1 MHPILAYQ
9 ERIGVYLLGWLIF
22 GIMLAAVLALP
33 HDFSW
38 TEALSLVVPLTIV
51 YGGIC
56 LSSWYVCRV
65 YPLQKSSLL
74 EVVVVQALAATIT
87 ILLWILIS
95 GGWVLTLE
103 RALHLVAFQS
113 RVLTKAP
120 LLIGVGY
127 ILYGL
132 TAAVHYLIATFE
144 ASKESEQR
152 ELQSRILAQDAEL
165 KALRAQINP
174 HFLFNSLNSISA
186 LATQDPAAVRAMTLR
201 LADFLR
207 KSLRLG
213 AQDFIRL
220 EEEISMSLNFLE
232 IEQIRY
238 GSRLQIMQNVE
249 EVCKDCLTPPLIL
262 QPLIE
267 NAVHH
272 GIAHMINGGTITIEA
287 SWRGSVLHVRI
298 ENPADPDRPKHK
310 KGGLGL
316 ENVTKRLRAIYKD
329 DALLQTEESNGI
341 FRTNL
346 WIPAQTSRDFH
357 PRASSPASTSVSQKL
372 PA

>member
-1 MHPILAYQ
+1 MQ
-9 ERIGVYLLGWLIF
+9 
-22 GIMLAAVLALP
+22 AAILALP
-33 HDFSW
+33 EDFSW
-38 TEALSLVVPLTIV
+38 IEALSLTVPLTMV
-51 YGGIC
+51 YGAIC

-65 YPLQKSSLL
+65 VPLRSTSF
-74 EVVVVQALAATIT
+74 VQVIAVQVMAAIVT
-87 ILLWILIS
+87 ILLWFLIS
-95 GGWVLTLE
+95 SGWIAVLE
-103 RALHLVAFQS
+103 RAMVLTTFRS
-113 RVLTKAP
+113 RVLAKVP
-120 LLIGVGY
+120 IIVGVNF

-132 TAAVHYLIATFE
+132 TAAIHYLIAIFE
-144 ASKESEQR
+144 ASKEAEQR
-152 ELQSRILAQDAEL
+152 ELESRIFAQEAEL

-186 LATQDPAAVRAMTLR
+186 LATQDPAAVRSMTLR

-213 AQDFIRL
+213 TQESIRL

-238 GSRLQIMQNVE
+238 GSRLQIHQNIE
-249 EVCKDCLTPPLIL
+249 DVCRDCMVPPLIL

-272 GIAHMINGGTITIEA
+272 GIAHMLNGGTITLEA
-287 SWRGSVLHVRI
+287 AWKGSVLHIRI
-298 ENPADPDRPKHK
+298 ENPVDADRPRNR

-329 DALLQTEESNGI
+329 DAQMQTEESNGL
-341 FRTNL
+341 FRANL
-346 WIPAQTSRDFH
+346 WLPAQTGRDF
-357 PRASSPASTSVSQKL
+357 RGRGSSGASVRVSEHL
-372 PA
+372 PS

>member
-1 MHPILAYQ
+1 MHPILANQ
-9 ERIGVYLLGWLIF
+9 ERLSIYLLGWLIF
-22 GIMLAAVLALP
+22 GVMLAAVLALP

-38 TEALSLVVPLTIV
+38 TEALALAVPLTMV
-51 YGGIC
+51 YGAIC

-65 YPLQKSSLL
+65 YPLQKTPFAQLL
-74 EVVVVQALAATIT
+74 LVQALAGILTIA
-87 ILLWILIS
+87 LWVLIS
-95 GGWVLTLE
+95 SGWVLFLE
-103 RALHLVAFQS
+103 RAMAFS
-113 RVLTKAP
+113 SFRVRVLPKSP
-120 LLIGVGY
+120 LIIGVGFIMY
-127 ILYGL
+127 SL
-132 TAAVHYLIATFE
+132 TVAIHYLIVTFE

-152 ELQSRILAQDAEL
+152 ELQSRIFAQEAEL

-213 AQDFIRL
+213 AQEFIRL
-220 EEEISMSLNFLE
+220 EEEISMSLSFLE

-238 GSRLQIMQNVE
+238 GSRLQIVQKIE
-249 EVCKDCLTPPLIL
+249 EVCKDCVVPPLIL

-272 GIAHMINGGTITIEA
+272 GIAHMLDGGTITLEA
-287 SWRGSVLHVRI
+287 EWRGSVLHVRI
-298 ENPADPDRPKHK
+298 ANPVDPDRPRNR

-316 ENVTKRLRAIYKD
+316 DNVTKRLRAIYKE
-329 DALLQTEESNGI
+329 DAQLQSAERDGAYHTD
-341 FRTNL
+341 L
-346 WIPAQTSRDFH
+346 WLPAQTSLGFRRSAPVATPSFV
-357 PRASSPASTSVSQKL
+357 PE
-372 PA
+372 

>member
-9 ERIGVYLLGWLIF
+9 ERLGVYLLCWLIF
-22 GIMLAAVLALP
+22 GVMLAAVLALP

-38 TEALSLVVPLTIV
+38 IESLALVVPLTIV
-51 YGGIC
+51 YGAIC

-65 YPLQKSSLL
+65 YPLQKVSFAQ
-74 EVVVVQALAATIT
+74 VVVVQTLAAMIT
-87 ILLWILIS
+87 ILLWMLIAS
-95 GGWVLTLE
+95 GWVVILE
-103 RALHLVAFQS
+103 RALVLTTFRT
-113 RVLTKAP
+113 RVLSKVP
-120 LLIGVGY
+120 LFVGVDF

-132 TAAVHYLIATFE
+132 TVAVHYLIATFE

-152 ELQSRILAQDAEL
+152 EFQSRIFAQEAEL

-186 LATQDPAAVRAMTLR
+186 LATQDPLAVRAMTLR

-213 AQDFIRL
+213 AQEFIRL

-249 EVCKDCLTPPLIL
+249 EVCKDCLVPPLIM

-272 GIAHMINGGTITIEA
+272 GIAHMLNGGTITIEA

-298 ENPADPDRPKHK
+298 ENPVDPDRPRSH

-316 ENVTKRLRAIYKD
+316 DNVSKRLRAVYKD
-329 DALLQTEESNGI
+329 DAQLQTEESSGI
-341 FRTNL
+341 FHINL
-346 WIPAQTSRDFH
+346 WLPAQTSRDFH
-357 PRASSPASTSVSQKL
+357 SRGIISAPAKISEKL

>member
-1 MHPILAYQ
+1 MHPILAHQ
-9 ERIGVYLLGWLIF
+9 ERLGVYLLCWLIF
-22 GIMLAAVLALP
+22 GVMLAAVLALP

-38 TEALSLVVPLTIV
+38 IEALSLAVPLTLV
-51 YGGIC
+51 YGSIC

-65 YPLQKSSLL
+65 YPLQTASFAQVL
-74 EVVVVQALAATIT
+74 VVQMMAATLT
-87 ILLWILIS
+87 ILLWVLIAS
-95 GGWVLTLE
+95 GWVVILE
-103 RALHLVAFQS
+103 RALVLTTFRS

-120 LLIGVGY
+120 LLMGVGY

-132 TAAVHYLIATFE
+132 TVAVHYLIATFE

-152 ELQSRILAQDAEL
+152 EFQSRIFAQEAEL

-186 LATQDPAAVRAMTLR
+186 LATQDPSAVRAMTLR

-213 AQDFIRL
+213 AQEFIRL
-220 EEEISMSLNFLE
+220 EEEIGMSLSFLE

-249 EVCKDCLTPPLIL
+249 DVCKDCLVPPLIL

-267 NAVHH
+267 NAVVH
-272 GIAHMINGGTITIEA
+272 GIAHIINGGTITIEA

-298 ENPADPDRPKHK
+298 ENPVDPDRSRNR

-316 ENVTKRLRAIYKD
+316 ENVTKRLRAVYKD
-329 DALLQTEESNGI
+329 DAQLKTEESNGI
-341 FRTNL
+341 FRANL
-346 WIPAQTSRDFH
+346 WLPAQTSRDFH
-357 PRASSPASTSVSQKL
+357 SRGVTSTPVKVSENL

>member
-1 MHPILAYQ
+1 MHPILSNQ
-9 ERIGVYLLGWLIF
+9 ERLAVYLIGWLVF
-22 GIMLAAVLALP
+22 GLLLAAVLALP

-38 TEALSLVVPLTIV
+38 LEAVSLAVPLTLI
-51 YGGIC
+51 YGLIC

-65 YPLQKSSLL
+65 YPLQKTPVAQVLA
-74 EVVVVQALAATIT
+74 VQVMAAIIT
-87 ILLWILIS
+87 IFVWGLLGS
-95 GGWVLTLE
+95 GWVLLLE
-103 RALHLVAFQS
+103 RVLTITGFRS
-113 RVLTKAP
+113 RVLAKAP
-120 LLIGVGY
+120 LMIGVGI

-132 TAAVHYLIATFE
+132 TAAVHYLIVTFE

-152 ELQSRILAQDAEL
+152 ELQSRIFAQEAEL

-186 LATQDPAAVRAMTLR
+186 LATHNPPAVRAMTLR

-213 AQDFIRL
+213 AQESIRL

-238 GSRLQIMQNVE
+238 GSRLQIVQKIE
-249 EVCKDCLTPPLIL
+249 DVCKDCLVPPLIL

-267 NAVHH
+267 NAVVH
-272 GIAHMINGGTITIEA
+272 GIAHLLDGGTITLEA
-287 SWRGSVLHVRI
+287 EWRGSVLHIHI
-298 ENPADPDRPKHK
+298 ENPIDPDRPRSR

-329 DALLQTEESNGI
+329 DAQLNTDERDGA
-341 FRTNL
+341 FRIDL
-346 WIPAQTSRDFH
+346 WLPAQTNLGLHR
-357 PRASSPASTSVSQKL
+357 PVPEAEPARL
-372 PA
+372 PE

>member
-1 MHPILAYQ
+1 MHPILSHH
-9 ERIGVYLLGWLIF
+9 ERLGVYLLCWLIF
-22 GIMLAAVLALP
+22 GAMLAAVLAVP
-33 HDFSW
+33 QDFTW
-38 TEALSLVVPLTIV
+38 TQALALTVPLTVI
-51 YGGIC
+51 YGAIC

-65 YPLQKSSLL
+65 YPLQKTSFAMIIA
-74 EVVVVQALAATIT
+74 VQALAGTIT
-87 ILLWILIS
+87 ILLWMLVAS
-95 GGWVLTLE
+95 GWVMILE
-103 RALHLVAFQS
+103 RAVILTGS
-113 RVLTKAP
+113 RARILSKVPIA
-120 LLIGVGY
+120 VGIDF

-132 TAAVHYLIATFE
+132 TVSVHYLIATFE
-144 ASKESEQR
+144 ASRESEQR
-152 ELQSRILAQDAEL
+152 ELQSRIFAQEAEL

-186 LATQDPAAVRAMTLR
+186 LATQDPSAVRAMTLR

-213 AQDFIRL
+213 AQEFIRL
-220 EEEISMSLNFLE
+220 EEEIGMSLSFLE

-238 GSRLQIMQNVE
+238 GSRLQIMQNIE
-249 EVCKDCLTPPLIL
+249 DVCKECLVPPLIL

-267 NAVHH
+267 NAVVH

-298 ENPADPDRPKHK
+298 ENPVDPDRPRNR

-316 ENVTKRLRAIYKD
+316 ENVSKRLRAVYKD
-329 DALLQTEESNGI
+329 DAQVQTEESNGI
-341 FRTNL
+341 FRVNL
-346 WIPAQTSRDFH
+346 WLPAQTSRDFH
-357 PRASSPASTSVSQKL
+357 SRGLTSSPVKISENS